1 MDRIIIYLYLCFV
14 LLYYCIIIDA
24 KLRDKV
30 MLLISSLL
38 INYLWVISPDK
49 FFEIYFYSSFIN
61 FNILDFIKIYSYYLN
76 ILI

>member
-38 INYLWVISPDK
+38 INYL
-49 FFEIYFYSSFIN
+49 
-61 FNILDFIKIYSYYLN
+61 
-76 ILI
+76 